1 MIVNELF
8 VAGKAMGINMKI
20 KDGFITKEIGN
31 KIVAITVG
39 EHTKDFNGM
48 ITLNETGH
56 FIWKCLENETDKES
70 IANEVTKEYD
80 ISISDAM
87 NDIENFIAELDKYDI
102 LEK

>member
-1 MIVNELF
+1 
-8 VAGKAMGINMKI
+8 MKI
-20 KDGFITKEIGN
+20 KKDFITRTIAGE
-31 KIVAITVG
+31 TVVVPTG
-39 EHTKDFNGM
+39 EAAVHLNGM

-56 FIWKCLENETDKES
+56 FIWKCLEKETDKES